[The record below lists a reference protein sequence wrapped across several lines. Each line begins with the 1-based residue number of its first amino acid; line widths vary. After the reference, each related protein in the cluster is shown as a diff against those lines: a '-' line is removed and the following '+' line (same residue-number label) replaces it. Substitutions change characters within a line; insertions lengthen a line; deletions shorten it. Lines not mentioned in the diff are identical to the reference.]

1 MARSA
6 PTTVTSRAV
15 FTPLDS
21 GVRSDVVARRL
32 AEAIR
37 LGLLLDGER
46 LPTESRLAA
55 QLGVSIV
62 TARDA
67 LATLRGMGLVETKR
81 GRSGG
86 SFVRSPAGNHS
97 ARLHAPLLALSLHDL
112 RDMGDHRAAI
122 AGAAAKLAADRA
134 LEEDVAGLREH
145 LDRLRAANGLTERRR
160 ADARLH
166 IEIAAAAQSP
176 RLTREE
182 ISLWSQIGDLLWL
195 PLASQREVVPSVIA
209 EHAELIEAIARQ
221 DGEQARHLACD
232 HVNAE
237 TRRLV
242 DYRLQ
247 LGES

>member
-55 QLGVSIV
+55 QLGVSTV
-62 TARDA
+62 TAREA
-67 LATLRGMGLVETKR
+67 LATLRSMGLVETKR

-86 SFVRSPAGNHS
+86 SFVRAPADHHP
-97 ARLHAPLLALSLHDL
+97 ARLEAPLLASSLHEL

-122 AGAAAKLAADRA
+122 ASAAAMLAAERA
-134 LEEDVAGLREH
+134 LDHEVSGLREH
-145 LDRLRAANGLTERRR
+145 YARLRATAGLTGRRR

-166 IEIAAAAQSP
+166 VEIAAAAQSP

-182 ISLWSQIGDLLWL
+182 IALWSQVGDLLWL
-195 PLASQREVVPSVIA
+195 PVRSEAQATSVIA
-209 EHAELIEAIARQ
+209 EHEQLIDAIADQ
-221 DGEQARHLACD
+221 DTERARDLARD
-232 HVNAE
+232 HVLTE
-237 TRRLV
+237 TERLIN
-242 DYRLQ
+242 YRLE
-247 LGES
+247 LGEG